1 MSGHR
6 QSRSYSSRSA
16 GVLLLVG
23 VVVGASV
30 GGFAVVRATSGSSS
44 ASSFVPVSPVRV
56 LDTRSDLGLAEV
68 TDSVAGTLKVTG
80 SIPTATSSGV
90 VNAVVVPAGA
100 TAVVLNVTAVN
111 PTAGG
116 YVSLRPGDATGAPT
130 VSTLNVTAG
139 GTFPNG
145 ATITVP
151 TTGAH
156 AGEIQVWYE
165 AEGTTV
171 GSTEL
176 LIDIAGYYEL
186 ASTGPAGATGP
197 AGPQGETGVAGP
209 AGPQGETGPAGANGT
224 TTNSQ
229 IKNICGVS
237 GTTACAVG
245 LKGPGGGIVFM
256 TPSTPGN
263 TSGLFYEAAPSTWSS
278 SSGDPTSAWCNNDAD
293 LLGVPSTVAGTGAM
307 DGAAKT
313 TVMLGVCT
321 SGAANLADA
330 YRVTVNGVV
339 YGDWFLPS
347 KGEMNQMYVNKSAIG
362 GFSADSYWSSSEGG
376 DTFAWVQNFSGSQY
390 NDGKGSTYYVRPV
403 RAFGATLALAC
414 ADGGVCAVGDTG
426 PGGGKVFYVH
436 ASGTFACGAALS
448 STCKYL
454 EAAPTSGTAA
464 WTDATYEWSGN
475 TSEAIGA
482 AAQGTAIGTGYKNT
496 QAMVNQSSTAER
508 AGTVTRAYRGLNSLS
523 DWYLPSQDELN
534 QMYVNKSAIGDFST
548 SVPYRS
554 SSEYIGDR
562 AWTQSFS
569 NGTQIN
575 FSFKGANFF
584 VRPVRAFGG
593 TFACA
598 DGGVCAVG
606 DTGPGGGK
614 VFYVA
619 SSNFTS
625 TGSNCGTGCKYLEAA
640 PSDHSSTV
648 AWCSNTIDYLR
659 ASATGIGSGM
669 SNTTTARTTCTS
681 GAIQIAADYTNNNK
695 TDWHLPS
702 RDELAQLYAERTRV
716 GGFSTDYYWYW
727 SSSEIGNA
735 GAWEQNFDGAQQFY
749 NSKVAADYIR
759 PVRAF

>member
-1 MSGHR
+1 MSEENRVKSGHR
-6 QSRSYSSRSA
+6 QSGSYSRRSA
-16 GVLLLVG
+16 GALLLVG
-23 VVVGASV
+23 VVAGATL

-44 ASSFVPVSPVRV
+44 ASSFVPVAPVRV
-56 LDTRSDLGLAEV
+56 LDTRSDLGLVAV
-68 TDSVAGTLKVTG
+68 TDGVAGTLKVTG

-90 VNAVVVPAGA
+90 VNAVVVPTGA

-151 TTGAH
+151 TTGPH

-165 AEGTTV
+165 AEYTTV

-186 ASTGPAGATGP
+186 ASSGPAGAT
-197 AGPQGETGVAGP
+197 GP

-224 TTNSQ
+224 TTNSH
-229 IKNICGVS
+229 IKNICGVD
-237 GTTACAVG
+237 GTSACAVG

-263 TSGLFYEAAPSTWSS
+263 TSGLFYEAAPSTWHS
-278 SSGDPTSAWCNNDAD
+278 SSGDPLSGWCNNATD
-293 LLGVPSTVAGTGAM
+293 LLGVASSLTGTGAM

-313 TVMLGVCT
+313 AVMLGVCT

-330 YRVTVNGVV
+330 YTATVNGVV

-347 KGEMNQMYVNKSAIG
+347 KGELNQMYVNRIAIG
-362 GFSADSYWSSSEGG
+362 GFFTDNYDAGYLSSSESIGDSAWTHRFNNGLQVSVSSKGG
-376 DTFAWVQNFSGSQY
+376 NF
-390 NDGKGSTYYVRPV
+390 YVRPV

-436 ASGTFACGAALS
+436 ASGTFACGATLA

-464 WTDATYEWSGN
+464 WTDAMYAWSGN

-496 QAMVNQSSTAER
+496 QSMVTQSSTAGM
-508 AGTVTRAYRGLNSLS
+508 AGTLTRAYRGPNSLT
-523 DWYLPSQDELN
+523 DWYLPSKDELN
-534 QMYVNKSAIGDFST
+534 QMYVNKSAIGSFFTASA
-548 SVPYRS
+548 YRS
-554 SSEYIGDR
+554 SSESIGES
-562 AWTQSFS
+562 AWTQWFNDGRQISFS
-569 NGTQIN
+569 SKVGN
-575 FSFKGANFF
+575 FY
-584 VRPVRAFGG
+584 VRPVRAF
-593 TFACA
+593 
-598 DGGVCAVG
+598 
-606 DTGPGGGK
+606 
-614 VFYVA
+614 
-619 SSNFTS
+619 
-625 TGSNCGTGCKYLEAA
+625 
-640 PSDHSSTV
+640 
-648 AWCSNTIDYLR
+648 
-659 ASATGIGSGM
+659 
-669 SNTTTARTTCTS
+669 
-681 GAIQIAADYTNNNK
+681 
-695 TDWHLPS
+695 
-702 RDELAQLYAERTRV
+702 
-716 GGFSTDYYWYW
+716 
-727 SSSEIGNA
+727 
-735 GAWEQNFDGAQQFY
+735 
-749 NSKVAADYIR
+749 
-759 PVRAF
+759 